1 MTSPVQSPPQQ
12 ITPNYLPQTNTIPG
26 LQTLPPLPAGMAPPV
41 IPLPPL
47 PQPVQPTP
55 NQYTQPIVQQPVQ
68 PTPNQYT
75 QPIVQQSVQPTP
87 NQYTQPPVQ
96 QSNLGQEQPNYIG
109 TEVDMKNTQTQSN
122 IDVSFLDELL

>member
-47 PQPVQPTP
+47 P
-55 NQYTQPIVQQPVQ
+55 QPVQ